1 MTIDESRKLSSFVP
15 DRLPEFVRV
24 EHPTLVAFLS
34 AYYEWLGLE
43 RNSGKILS
51 PLALKDITDIDRT
64 LDQFVERF
72 KSQYLFNFPES
83 LAFNKETNLPVDAK
97 QLIKN
102 IKQFYLAKGTEKSY
116 EFLFRIFFDAAVEF
130 YYPKVDILRLSSGRW
145 TQNNYLRVSNSLG
158 NTIYRAAGNNIVQRD
173 SSGQILATAKVVS
186 VDTFQIGNFPVAELL
201 ITARNGTFRTGDFGI
216 EFEDGEEKFK
226 EVYVYSVISSVDIVN
241 SGTEY
246 QVGDR
251 VRFLP
256 QDEGQQA
263 EGTVVEVDSLG
274 GVRKINIDDF
284 GINYTNE
291 SVEIIINSARGSGFV
306 GNVNLGSLCQSAGYY
321 ANNDGRLSTNKVLPD
336 NQFYQNWSYV
346 LKSEVVI
353 DKYREMI
360 RRLVHPIGT
369 GMFGSVLIKRCA
381 ELDLQ
386 NASALMSYEVPLIGH
401 YAPYTF
407 NTFDDLSLWF
417 DQGISNYEKADTI
430 YQGLLTQFN
439 SCFGETS
446 GSTGWEGCKQFDY
459 NFDGF
464 INGDDLGLFL
474 TRWGNGPEAPGYSPQ
489 LHDIYIQGIGSGYAV
504 SGNPITNQIDFVG
517 ATSYNEV
524 LKTED
529 FPNADPFWIIYTH
542 PNKKVERGY
551 HIAKIWQTQVDDFLN
566 GDNGAPWHEWQ
577 YIREQRPQEQ
587 INDWKSFSD
596 PPILRVDE
604 GGDGPPGEGN
614 GFPNCTVIDSGEGN
628 GGDCCDQCSECSSNC
643 CYCPGCLCDD
653 VGAVTP
659 AFSCVASRC
668 FALNSTPC
676 QILDCLVSVG
686 CPEECYDESCPGSS
700 TKRAFCYA
708 SACRRLAQAGLSC
721 GGDMVECMRRLYC
734 KRASYG
740 YGGHPCSCGGF
751 VGDVFQ
757 YDQLLPGFSS
767 ILQEFVSRACGD
779 CSDALCCGCEGMPGE
794 GESGIGCNPNCECI
808 GACPNFDPCT
818 TACTGNTPQ
827 CNEDCDLYD
836 PCATGCSIPP
846 DPCLTSC
853 PNFDWCNC
861 DPTGPTCCN
870 ANPCAGQCFDPCA
883 TACTGY
889 GPCHPTCPDYDPA
902 SICETGHTCY
912 NACVC
917 GDPCLT
923 SCPDFDW
930 CNCDP
935 TGSTCCAA
943 NPCAVD
949 CLDPCGTACPGYSIC
964 HPDCELYN
972 PCLCE
977 GPCDPSCSGNECNS
991 TCPQYVSCNENCPD
1005 YDPVACC
1012 EGCNCGNGGGIG
1024 APIYRD
1030 PPTTITGGFP
1040 PFDPNE
1046 NNPCLGVRTPCG
1058 LGVMQSNPYDFK
1070 YALLEYDENSEFR
1083 KITARAFFNM
1093 PQGQEFDCRDE
1104 SFGNVPTPKIVI
1116 NSPVFGAVVNNPVV
1130 PAGVLASDYNYFRTF
1145 TVLFDI
1151 ENSESLPIY
1160 KAVEIRA
1167 YLNNRPI
1174 GTFGLNGR
1182 KLSLKNLRDGRHT
1195 LKIEIY
1201 DKTGKLIPG
1210 SQAISIFG
1218 YQFVPP
1224 PPPRFVEGV
1233 GEETL

>member
-1 MTIDESRKLSSFVP
+1 MTIDESRELSSFVP

-43 RNSGKILS
+43 RDSGKILS
-51 PLALKDITDIDRT
+51 PLALKDVADIDTT
-64 LDQFVERF
+64 LDQFVARF

-83 LAFNKETNLPVDAK
+83 LAINKETNLPVDPK

-145 TQNNYLRVSNSLG
+145 TQNNYIRVSNSLG
-158 NTIYRAAGNNIVQRD
+158 NSIYRAAGNNVIQKD
-173 SSGQILATAKVVS
+173 SDGRILATAKVIS

-201 ITARNGTFRTGDFGI
+201 ITARNGTFRTGDYGI
-216 EFEDGEEKFK
+216 EFEDGEEKFS
-226 EVYVYSVISSVDIVN
+226 EAYVYSVVSSVDIVN
-241 SGTEY
+241 AGSDY

-251 VRFLP
+251 VYFLP

-263 EGTVVEVDSLG
+263 EGTVVEIDSLG
-274 GVRKINIDDF
+274 GIRKINIDDF
-284 GINYTNE
+284 GINYRDE
-291 SVEIIINSARGSGFV
+291 SVQIQIDTARGSGFV

-353 DKYREMI
+353 DKYREI
-360 RRLVHPIGT
+360 VRRLVHPVGT

-417 DQGISNYEKADTI
+417 DQGISNYEKTNTI
-430 YQGLLTQFN
+430 YQELLTQFN

-446 GSTGWEGCKQFDY
+446 GSNDWEGCKQFDY
-459 NFDGF
+459 NSDSV
-464 INGDDLGLFL
+464 IDGDDLGLFL
-474 TRWGNGPEAPGYSPQ
+474 SRWGDGPKTPGYSPE
-489 LHDIYIQGIGSGYAV
+489 LHNAYIQGIGSGYAV
-504 SGNPITNQIDFVG
+504 VGNPITNQIDFIG
-517 ATSYNEV
+517 ATSYNDV
-524 LKTED
+524 LKTTD
-529 FPNADPFWIIYTH
+529 FPNADPFWFIYTH

-551 HIAKIWQTQVDDFLN
+551 HIAKIWKDQIGDFLN
-566 GDNGAPWHEWQ
+566 GDNDAPWHEWQ
-577 YIREQRPQEQ
+577 YIREQRSQEQ
-587 INDWKSFSD
+587 INDWSSFNT
-596 PPILRVDE
+596 PIRAALGGTDIGSCEE
-604 GGDGPPGEGN
+604 GDTECICESCAQQDCGCN
-614 GFPNCTVIDSGEGN
+614 QYC
-628 GGDCCDQCSECSSNC
+628 GGCCYQQCGGGCNCDQAAE
-643 CYCPGCLCDD
+643 
-653 VGAVTP
+653 GAGW
-659 AFSCVASRC
+659 
-668 FALNSTPC
+668 PC
-676 QILDCLVSVG
+676 IRETCINQAGPNTCNIQQCMRSLA
-686 CPEECYDESCPGSS
+686 CPEVCYEDACDIRRFYCFYKLCTDPVMGCGDSS
-700 TKRAFCYA
+700 
-708 SACRRLAQAGLSC
+708 
-721 GGDMVECMRRLYC
+721 VENCIRRLYC
-734 KRASYG
+734 QNIANI
-740 YGGHPCSCGGF
+740 GGHICECESWSGP
-751 VGDVFQ
+751 Q
-757 YDQLLPGFSS
+757 YPADIVAFANSVKAL
-767 ILQEFVSRACGD
+767 ACGD
-779 CSDALCCGCEGMPGE
+779 CKDSTCCGCSGGV
-794 GESGIGCNPNCECI
+794 GNGIGPCSNDCACI
-808 GACPNFDPCT
+808 EACPNFDPCLT
-818 TACTGNTPQ
+818 SCSGNTAE
-827 CNEDCDLYD
+827 CNPSCPAYD
-836 PCATGCSIPP
+836 PCSLNCPIPP

-853 PNFDWCNC
+853 PSFDWCNC
-861 DPTGPTCCN
+861 DPTGSTCCN
-870 ANPCAGQCFDPCA
+870 ANPCVGQCFDPCS

-889 GPCHPTCPDYDPA
+889 GPCHPTCPDFDPA

-917 GDPCLT
+917 GDPCNQE
-923 SCPDFDW
+923 CPDFDW
-930 CNCDP
+930 CNCDA

-949 CLDPCGTACPGYSIC
+949 CLDPCATACPGYGVC
-964 HPDCELYN
+964 HPDCEQYD

-977 GPCDPSCSGNECNS
+977 GPCDPACPGNECNS
-991 TCPQYVSCNENCPD
+991 TCPQYVSCNEDCPD

-1012 EGCNCGNGGGIG
+1012 QGCNCGNGGGIG

-1040 PFDPNE
+1040 QFDPNE

-1093 PQGQEFDCRDE
+1093 PQGQEFDCREE

-1116 NSPVFGAVVNNPVV
+1116 NSPIFGAVVNNP
-1130 PAGVLASDYNYFRTF
+1130 PLPNGILPSDYNYFRTF

-1151 ENSESLPIY
+1151 ENAESLAIY
-1160 KAVEIRA
+1160 RATEIKV
-1167 YLNNRPI
+1167 YLNNRLN
-1174 GTFGLNGR
+1174 GTFGLNAR
-1182 KLSLKNLRDGRHT
+1182 AFTLKALRNGRHT
-1195 LKIEIY
+1195 IKIEIY

-1218 YQFVPP
+1218 YEFVPP
-1224 PPPRFVEGV
+1224 PPPRIIEEV